1 MRLVRPVIVL
11 AAMLATTLA
20 LSGCDVLAPTRDSDG
35 KIIKAT
41 QMPSTDAWVDD
52 CFSFVD
58 GSNLALATVV
68 PCSDPHTHVVIGRGT
83 LTQRRID
90 YFETLQLAVISA
102 CKDRV
107 SIYGSQQGVDPE
119 PEYIVS
125 SKSAPD
131 GATTMYYSCLVKD
144 SPA

>member
-1 MRLVRPVIVL
+1 MRRPFFVL
-11 AAMLATTLA
+11 ATVLATTLV
-20 LSGCDVLAPTRDSDG
+20 LSGCDVLAPTRDVDG
-35 KIIKAT
+35 KIVKALE
-41 QMPSTDAWVDD
+41 MPSIDAWVGD
-52 CFSFVD
+52 CFTFVD

-90 YFETLQLAVISA
+90 YFETLQVAVISA